1 MTNIFQIGQN
11 NNRLQEMKVLVT
23 QLCLTLLQPH
33 GLQPVR
39 LLCPW
44 DFPSKNAGMGCHFLS
59 PRDLPDP
66 RMELVSPALP
76 GGFSTAKLPGKLS

>member
-33 GLQPVR
+33 GLQPAR

-44 DFPSKNAGMGCHFLS
+44 DFPGKNFGVGYHFLLQGIFPTQGS
-59 PRDLPDP
+59 NPRL
-66 RMELVSPALP
+66 LHWQA
-76 GGFSTAKLPGKLS
+76 GIFF